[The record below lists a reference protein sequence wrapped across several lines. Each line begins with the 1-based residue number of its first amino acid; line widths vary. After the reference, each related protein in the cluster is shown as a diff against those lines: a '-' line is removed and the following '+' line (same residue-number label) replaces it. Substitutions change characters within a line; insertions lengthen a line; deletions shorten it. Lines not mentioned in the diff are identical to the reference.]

1 MIELSLNE
9 GEALAARAARG
20 AGFSW
25 GLADDVGRAARVLAG
40 DGADWSASLLAL
52 LERAPRLVS
61 PGAREG
67 KPLCPV
73 RMAAYLNDAPIET
86 SALALRDV
94 ALPVWLDALLRT
106 QGLWRVETDLRA
118 ATADATLTRGASAA
132 PPGARRAAISR
143 CAYDALNALAARLY
157 VPESDRSRTRGAGGG
172 RVDED

>member
-1 MIELSLNE
+1 MIELSRNE
-9 GEALAARAARG
+9 VEALAAKASRG
-20 AGFSW
+20 AGYSW
-25 GLADDVGRAARVLAG
+25 GLADDIGRAARLLAG
-40 DGADWSASLLAL
+40 EGADWSASLLAL
-52 LERAPRLVS
+52 LERAPGLAP

-67 KPLCPV
+67 APLCPV

-86 SALALRDV
+86 SALVLRDV

-118 ATADATLTRGASAA
+118 ATADASLTRGERAA
-132 PPGARRAAISR
+132 APGARRAQIPRS
-143 CAYDALNALAARLY
+143 AYEALNALAARLY

>member
-9 GEALAARAARG
+9 VDALAARAARG

-25 GLADDVGRAARVLAG
+25 GLADDVGRAARLLAG
-40 DGADWSASLLAL
+40 EGADWSASLLAL
-52 LERAPRLVS
+52 LERAPRLAP

-67 KPLCPV
+67 APLCPV
-73 RMAAYLNDAPIET
+73 RMAAYLNDASTET
-86 SALALRDV
+86 GALVLRDV
-94 ALPVWLDALLRT
+94 ALPVWFDALLKT
-106 QGLWRVETDLRA
+106 EGLWRVETDLLA

-132 PPGARRAAISR
+132 PPGARRASISR
-143 CAYDALNALAARLY
+143 SAYDALNALAARLY